1 MMMQDGTKKEI
12 ITKTPLIEKN
22 KKFADYLESELRIME
37 SLKGKEG
44 IVECFGIRE
53 IANPLNK
60 NLVEKHLV
68 MEYCQYYSLH
78 SLSMYTKP
86 FEEAAAFVVIRQV
99 ALALKLVHQ

>member
-68 MEYCQYYSLH
+68 MEYC
-78 SLSMYTKP
+78 
-86 FEEAAAFVVIRQV
+86 
-99 ALALKLVHQ
+99 